1 MIGVH
6 VEKRNKPD
14 PNKSVLDLGEKI
26 VQVQIDEIV
35 VGKMVYVAAQENLFL
50 HHPLKR
56 VISSKYL

>member
-1 MIGVH
+1 MHGVH

-35 VGKMVYVAAQENLFL
+35 V
-50 HHPLKR
+50 
-56 VISSKYL
+56 

>member
-1 MIGVH
+1 MHGVH

-35 VGKMVYVAAQENLFL
+35 VKDMYVAAQENFLL